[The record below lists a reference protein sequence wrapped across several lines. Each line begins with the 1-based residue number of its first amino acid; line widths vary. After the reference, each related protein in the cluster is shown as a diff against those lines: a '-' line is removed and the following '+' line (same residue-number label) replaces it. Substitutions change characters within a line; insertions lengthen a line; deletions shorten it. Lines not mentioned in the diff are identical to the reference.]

1 MKINTFS
8 VLSFVVKLLILSFTI
23 FKVDINAS
31 DTLTGDTPLCAAAGA
46 GQKVSCDVL
55 IRRRADITV
64 SNLKDVPPLHM
75 ATRQGH
81 WSIADALLK
90 EGSSPEIL
98 DSAKRTPLMIAS
110 LEGTRSQFFISDCLS
125 YE

>member
-1 MKINTFS
+1 M
-8 VLSFVVKLLILSFTI
+8 
-23 FKVDINAS
+23 
-31 DTLTGDTPLCAAAGA
+31 
-46 GQKVSCDVL
+46 SCDVL

-90 EGSSPEIL
+90 EGSGPEIL

-110 LEGTRSQFFISDCLS
+110 LEGTSFFISNLDSNPLLVNLTFEIHSQDTEMALS
-125 YE
+125 LKFEMAVCFD